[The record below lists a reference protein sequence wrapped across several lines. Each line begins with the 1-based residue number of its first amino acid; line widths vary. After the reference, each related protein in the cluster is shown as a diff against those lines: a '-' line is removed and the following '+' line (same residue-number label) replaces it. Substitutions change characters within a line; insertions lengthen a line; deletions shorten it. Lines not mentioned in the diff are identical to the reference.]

1 MNNSEQEGRQF
12 MIEIDFRSQSWLAIR
27 KWANDRLDAL
37 RRRNDGDLTM
47 EQTIKA
53 RGSIA
58 ILKDILALETAPEMV
73 ADE

>member
-1 MNNSEQEGRQF
+1 MSRQEQESRQL

-27 KWANDRLDAL
+27 NWANDRLDAL

-47 EQTIKA
+47 EQTIKV

>member
-1 MNNSEQEGRQF
+1 MNSLEAEDRHS

-27 KWANDRLDAL
+27 NWANDRLDAL

-47 EQTIKA
+47 EQTIKV

>member
-1 MNNSEQEGRQF
+1 MNSLEAEDRHS

-27 KWANDRLDAL
+27 KLASDRLDAL

-47 EQTIKA
+47 EQTIKV

>member
-1 MNNSEQEGRQF
+1 MSRQEQESRQL
-12 MIEIDFRSQSWLAIR
+12 MIEIDFRSQSWLAICN
-27 KWANDRLDAL
+27 WANDRLDAL

-47 EQTIKA
+47 EQTIKV

>member
-12 MIEIDFRSQSWLAIR
+12 MIEIDFKSQSWFAIR

-37 RRRNDGDLTM
+37 RRRNDGDLTI

>member
-1 MNNSEQEGRQF
+1 MNDSEQEGRKF

-37 RRRNDGDLTM
+37 RRRNDGDLTI